1 LELNQTKKELRQA
14 KTDLRQLPSKIR
26 VGSKIHYTRYADD
39 FLIGVVG
46 PRSLAIK
53 IRDEVKYFLKQNL
66 NLELSMDKT
75 KITHLGTQFAK
86 FLGYHIRCSTLKQHI
101 STRRMSRLG
110 GIINTIKSTG
120 KPKILVPIND
130 LRNQLIK
137 NGFANE
143 KGFPKFMGKL
153 IHLTDYEIVQRYNS
167 ILRGYMNFY
176 NMAENR

>member
-1 LELNQTKKELRQA
+1 M
-14 KTDLRQLPSKIR
+14 
-26 VGSKIHYTRYADD
+26 
-39 FLIGVVG
+39 
-46 PRSLAIK
+46 K
-53 IRDEVKYFLKQNL
+53 IRDEVKDFLKTNL
-66 NLELSMDKT
+66 NLELSMEKT
-75 KITHLGTQFAK
+75 KITHLGSQFAK
-86 FLGYHIRCSTLKQHI
+86 FLGYNIRCSTLKKKQHI

-110 GIINTIKSTG
+110 GIINTRKSTG

-143 KGFPKFMGKL
+143 KGFPKFMGKF
-153 IHLTDYEIVQRYNS
+153 IHLSDYEIVQRYNS